1 MASISSA
8 TARPISRRADRRL
21 ALLQAVGVG
30 SLLLLAIPTY
40 WDIARDVW
48 SGTEQSHGGVI
59 LALAVWL
66 FSRSFYRIQHLTA
79 KGAPVVG
86 YTLLTVAGLMYAV
99 GRSQAV
105 VQLEGLGVIL
115 FAVAVLILIY
125 GPSAFRLVWFPF
137 FLLLFTIPL
146 PGLMVQT
153 ITAPMKAGVSY
164 VAELILYAIEYPIS
178 RTGVILIVGQYQLLV
193 ADACAGLNSLFTL
206 EAIGLVYLQLMQYAS
221 RARNIALAVAVVPCA
236 FLANVVRVCVLVLV
250 TYHYGDEAAQGFIH
264 NFAGILL
271 FVVATVA
278 IISVDKVF
286 SLFFSSAEAVRPVPQ
301 RA

>member
-8 TARPISRRADRRL
+8 TTRLHSCRADPRL

-66 FSRSFYRIQHLTA
+66 FSRSFYRVQNLTA
-79 KGAPVVG
+79 KGPPIVA
-86 YTLLTVAGLMYAV
+86 YILLSVAGLMYAV
-99 GRSQAV
+99 GRSQTV
-105 VQLEGLGVIL
+105 VQLEGLGVVL
-115 FAVAVLILIY
+115 FAVAVLILTY

-153 ITAPMKAGVSY
+153 ITAPLKAAVSY
-164 VAELILYAIEYPIS
+164 VAELILYSIDYPIS

-206 EAIGLVYLQLMQYAS
+206 EAIGLVYLQLMRYSS
-221 RARNIALAVAVVPCA
+221 RARNIALAVAVIPCA

-264 NFAGILL
+264 DFAGILL

-278 IISVDKVF
+278 IISVDKVL
-286 SLFFSSAEAVRPVPQ
+286 SLVFSSAEAARPVAK
-301 RA
+301 RS